1 MAGAFPE
8 YQTLWEYF
16 QRTLKRIPNH
26 KFLGTR
32 KAGEGYEWMTFRE
45 AASVVDELSEGLVS
59 ARQNG
64 I

>member
-1 MAGAFPE
+1 MSGAFPE

-32 KAGEGYEWMTFRE
+32 KAAAEYEWITFRE
-45 AASVVDELSEGLVS
+45 AATVVDELTEGLLS
-59 ARQNG
+59 AKQNG